1 MHPAGFSW
9 QLAVILKEHPN
20 ILLLQHP
27 WIPAL
32 PQGQLS
38 CIPWHQCQVSL
49 ELSLERWQQ
58 EQVFRCSKDLDSASL
73 LTETLDTSLPHQHVT
88 EEQEAAPR
96 PPRQRIKVQKLKDN
110 FQSQK

>member
-9 QLAVILKEHPN
+9 QLAVILEEYPN
-20 ILLLQHP
+20 PLLLQQP

-32 PQGQLS
+32 PQGQRS
-38 CIPWHQCQVSL
+38 CIPWHQCHTSL

-58 EQVFRCSKDLDSASL
+58 EQVLRCSKGLDSASPFP
-73 LTETLDTSLPHQHVT
+73 EPLDTSLPHQHET

-96 PPRQRIKVQKLKDN
+96 PPRQRTKV
-110 FQSQK
+110 